1 MNRVDPAPKQVGFVG
16 VGQMGRP
23 MVDQMVA
30 AGFPVAAFVRRRD
43 VAESLES
50 VGVTLVGT
58 TKELARRSDVLI
70 ICTFSD
76 DQLATVVFGDDHGDG
91 ALAAMRPG
99 SVLVN
104 HVTGNPALV
113 SDIAARAPAG
123 VEVVDAPVSGTARDI
138 AAGKLTVLVGASG
151 AVVDMVRPVLASY
164 ADPILHVGAVGDAQR
179 VKLVNNLLFTV
190 HVRVAIEAVALG
202 DRMGI
207 DRAVL
212 ASALGCCSAS
222 SRALS
227 LLEQMSAA
235 DVVAGAGHYLAKDVK
250 AVKATAAALGV
261 DLGELGDLA
270 RWVLPPS
277 EGAQ

>member
-1 MNRVDPAPKQVGFVG
+1 MSRVDPVSKQVGFVG

-23 MVDQMVA
+23 IVDRLVA
-30 AGFPVAAFVRRRD
+30 AGFPVAAFVRRRE
-43 VAESLES
+43 VAESLEQA
-50 VGVTLVGT
+50 GVTVVAT
-58 TKELARRSDVLI
+58 TSELARQSNVLI

-76 DQLATVVFGDDHGDG
+76 EQLATVAFGDDGGDG

-99 SVLVN
+99 SVLVS
-104 HVTGNPALV
+104 HVTGNPAVV

-123 VEVVDAPVSGTARDI
+123 VEVVDAPVSGTALDI
-138 AAGKLTVLVGASG
+138 AAGKLTVLVGASEV
-151 AVVDMVRPVLASY
+151 AMYVVRPVLASY
-164 ADPILHVGAVGDAQR
+164 ADPVLHVGVVGDAQR

-190 HVRVAIEAVALG
+190 HVRFAIAAVALG

-207 DRAVL
+207 DRTVL
-212 ASALGCCSAS
+212 AFALSSCSAS
-222 SRALS
+222 SRAMS
-227 LLEQMSAA
+227 LLEQMPAA

-270 RWVLPPS
+270 RWVLPLG
-277 EGAQ
+277 EGAG